1 MNEDGTVIQSRIPMP
16 LLAGAGLT
24 LLLAVCA
31 LIWCFGLNN
40 HLSVAEKQLAAAQAQ
55 NAELARKQD
64 ALSAR
69 LSATA
74 ETLGRTVGLTQKQ
87 IDAKTQN
94 ILAAQAAQ
102 MQVVKSQTVQTQKL
116 AEAQEVSA
124 KQLGVVASDV
134 SSVKTDVSGAKASIA
149 DTQSDLASTKAQL
162 QRTMG
167 DQGVM
172 SGLIARTHDELET
185 LKHRGDRN
193 YFEFTLQK
201 GAKPTLLSTVKLQA
215 KKVDDKH
222 SKYTLMV
229 SADDRNI
236 EKKDKSLDEPVQFYT
251 GKDPVLFEI
260 VVNVIA
266 KNQISGYLS
275 TPKGAVQ
282 PMSAP
287 PSN

>member
-1 MNEDGTVIQSRIPMP
+1 MSEAGAVTQSPVSTP

-24 LLLAVCA
+24 LLLAVSA

-40 HLSVAEKQLAAAQAQ
+40 HLSMAEKQLAAAQAQ
-55 NAELARKQD
+55 NADLARKQD

-74 ETLGRTVGLTQKQ
+74 ETLGRSVGMTQKQ

-102 MQVVKSQTVQTQKL
+102 LQVVKSQTAQTQKL
-116 AEAQEVSA
+116 AEQQEASA
-124 KQLGVVASDV
+124 KQLGAVASDV

-282 PMSAP
+282 SMSAP

>member
-1 MNEDGTVIQSRIPMP
+1 MSEAGAVTQSRVSTP

-24 LLLAVCA
+24 LLLAVSA

-40 HLSVAEKQLAAAQAQ
+40 HLSMAEKQLAAAQAQ
-55 NAELARKQD
+55 NADLARKQD

-74 ETLGRTVGLTQKQ
+74 ETLGRSVGMTQKQ

-102 MQVVKSQTVQTQKL
+102 MQVVKSQTAQTQKL
-116 AEAQEVSA
+116 AEQEEVSA
-124 KQLGVVASDV
+124 KQLGAVASDV

-282 PMSAP
+282 SMSAP

>member
-1 MNEDGTVIQSRIPMP
+1 MSEAGAVTQSRVSTP

-24 LLLAVCA
+24 LLLAVSA

-40 HLSVAEKQLAAAQAQ
+40 HLSMAEKQLAAAQAQ
-55 NAELARKQD
+55 NADLARKQD

-74 ETLGRTVGLTQKQ
+74 ETLGRSVGMTQKQ

-102 MQVVKSQTVQTQKL
+102 LQVVKSQTAQTQKL
-116 AEAQEVSA
+116 AEQQEASA
-124 KQLGVVASDV
+124 KQLGAVASDV

-282 PMSAP
+282 SMSPP

>member
-1 MNEDGTVIQSRIPMP
+1 MSEEGTVLRSRMSTPV
-16 LLAGAGLT
+16 LAGAGFS
-24 LLLAVCA
+24 LLLALCA

-40 HLSVAEKQLAAAQAQ
+40 HLSMAEKQLAAAQAQ
-55 NAELARKQD
+55 SAELARKQD

-74 ETLGRTVGLTQKQ
+74 ETLGRSVGLTQKQ

-102 MQVVKSQTVQTQKL
+102 MQVVKSTTLQTARL
-116 AEAQEVSA
+116 AEQEEASA
-124 KQLGVVASDV
+124 KQIGAVASDV
-134 SSVKTDVSGAKASIA
+134 SSVKTDVSGAKTSIA

-193 YFEFTLQK
+193 YYEFTLQK

-215 KKVDDKH
+215 KKVDDKR
-222 SKYTLMV
+222 SKYTMMV

-251 GKDPVLFEI
+251 GKDPVLYEI

-282 PMSAP
+282 PISAP

>member
-1 MNEDGTVIQSRIPMP
+1 MSEEGAVTQSRLSTP

-24 LLLAVCA
+24 LLLAVSA

-55 NAELARKQD
+55 NVELARKQD

-74 ETLGRTVGLTQKQ
+74 ETLGRSVGLTQKQ

-102 MQVVKSQTVQTQKL
+102 LQVVKSQTVQTQKL
-116 AEAQEVSA
+116 AEEQEASA
-124 KQLGVVASDV
+124 KQLGAVASDV

-185 LKHRGDRN
+185 LKHKGDRN
-193 YFEFTLQK
+193 YYEFTLQK

-251 GKDPVLFEI
+251 GKDPVLFEL
-260 VVNVIA
+260 VVNVIS

>member
-1 MNEDGTVIQSRIPMP
+1 MSEEGAVIQSRLSTP

-24 LLLAVCA
+24 LLLAVSA

-55 NAELARKQD
+55 SAELARKQD
-64 ALSAR
+64 LLSAR

-74 ETLGRTVGLTQKQ
+74 ETLGRSVGLTQKQ

-94 ILAAQAAQ
+94 ILAAQIAQ
-102 MQVVKSQTVQTQKL
+102 MQVVKSTTLQTQKL
-116 AEAQEVSA
+116 AEQQQASA
-124 KQLGVVASDV
+124 KQLGAVASDV

-193 YFEFTLQK
+193 YYEFTLQK

-266 KNQISGYLS
+266 KNQISGYLA

-282 PMSAP
+282 PMSVP
-287 PSN
+287 PLN

>member
-1 MNEDGTVIQSRIPMP
+1 MSEEGAVTQSRLSTP

-24 LLLAVCA
+24 LLLAVSA

-74 ETLGRTVGLTQKQ
+74 ETLGRSVGLTQKQ

-102 MQVVKSQTVQTQKL
+102 LQVVKSQTVQTQKL
-116 AEAQEVSA
+116 AEEQAASA
-124 KQLGVVASDV
+124 KQLGAVASDV
-134 SSVKTDVSGAKASIA
+134 SSVKTDVSGAKTSIA

-185 LKHRGDRN
+185 LKHKGDRN
-193 YFEFTLQK
+193 YYEFTLQK

-251 GKDPVLFEI
+251 GKDPVLYEI
-260 VVNVIA
+260 VVNVIS

>member
-1 MNEDGTVIQSRIPMP
+1 MSEEGAVTQSRLSTP
-16 LLAGAGLT
+16 LLVGAGLT

-69 LSATA
+69 LSAPA
-74 ETLGRTVGLTQKQ
+74 ETLGRSVGLTQKQ

-102 MQVVKSQTVQTQKL
+102 LQVVKSQTVQTQKL
-116 AEAQEVSA
+116 AEEQAASA
-124 KQLGVVASDV
+124 KQLGAVASDV
-134 SSVKTDVSGAKASIA
+134 SNVKTDVSGAKASIA
-149 DTQSDLASTKAQL
+149 DTQSDL
-162 QRTMG
+162 
-167 DQGVM
+167 GVL
-172 SGLIARTHDELET
+172 SGLIAGRHDELET
-185 LKHRGDRN
+185 LKHRGYRN
-193 YFEFTLQK
+193 YYEFTLQK